1 MGIWTPPNYD
11 QLGIYLILSQTEG
24 KALSSGKKE
33 MTWACVR
40 MSTALL
46 WLLCC
51 YFCSFLLAG
60 ALTRKLL
67 IVWMVC
73 YLSLYL
79 CLHYHLWQEAEPKYK
94 PLLGQTHLPH
104 LSCPCPNFL
113 SDSLPYFC
121 EPSFTVEWSSQ
132 RESLCWTYRSKLFG
146 AILVYGLRLN
156 LNLNSSRANLHL
168 IEV

>member
-67 IVWMVC
+67 IVWWYATSPC
-73 YLSLYL
+73 TCAFIIISGRKQSLNINLSWGKHICPTFHALVL
-79 CLHYHLWQEAEPKYK
+79 ISFLIACPIFVS
-94 PLLGQTHLPH
+94 H
-104 LSCPCPNFL
+104 LSQWSGQVKGKVFAELTDL
-113 SDSLPYFC
+113 SY
-121 EPSFTVEWSSQ
+121 
-132 RESLCWTYRSKLFG
+132 
-146 AILVYGLRLN
+146 LVPF
-156 LNLNSSRANLHL
+156 
-168 IEV
+168 